1 MGTALQRI
9 KERAGGCRTTSC
21 KPCAR
26 SKWPGWSRA
35 GHHWAPS
42 GFFSWSRI
50 SAPVH
55 VLGALGSRCRSQGE
69 VGTFQTLGPVGFGLQ
84 RACGFEPQGSALKGL
99 RVEGHM
105 IEPQQSQVRLQ
116 VKPEATTDARAGA
129 MRVSAGT
136 TQISPSIAGC
146 LC

>member
-1 MGTALQRI
+1 MGAALQRI
-9 KERAGGCRTTSC
+9 KRGQEDAKPPPC

-69 VGTFQTLGPVGFGLQ
+69 VGTVQTLGLVGFGLQ

-99 RVEGHM
+99 RVECHM
-105 IEPQQSQVRLQ
+105 IEPQQSQIRLQ

-129 MRVSAGT
+129 LRVSAGT